1 MKRSVSKII
10 FWVVSLTLLIQMGL
24 LSSASAAVMPA
35 RSLGDLASAADVICT
50 CQVHTLH
57 SEWDSEQNMIITI
70 VTLEVEE
77 YLKGS
82 GEPTLQ
88 IQVPGGIIGD
98 QGLKVTGAPVFQ
110 KDERSVLFL
119 KSGRVDRLGGQR
131 HHVVSWAQGKFR
143 IETDPESGDELIDRD
158 LRGVHFMT
166 PRTSEGGKPP
176 RTLSE
181 LKAAIH
187 SAVISEIGTQRIP

>member
-1 MKRSVSKII
+1 MRRSVSKII
-10 FWVVSLTLLIQMGL
+10 FWLVPLTLLIQMSS
-24 LSSASAAVMPA
+24 LSSASAAVMPE
-35 RSLGDLASAADVICT
+35 RSLADLVSIADVICT
-50 CQVHTLH
+50 GQVL
-57 SEWDSEQNMIITI
+57 SLDSQWDPDQDMIVTI

-88 IQVPGGIIGD
+88 IQVPGGIVGD
-98 QGLKVTGAPVFQ
+98 EGLKVTGTPVFQ
-110 KDERSVLFL
+110 EQERVVLFL
-119 KSGRVDRLGGQR
+119 KSGRTDRPGGQR

-143 IETDPESGDELIDRD
+143 IETDSESGDELFDRD

-166 PRTSEGGKPP
+166 PRASEGGKPP
-176 RTLSE
+176 RTLPE

-187 SAVISEIGTQRIP
+187 SAMISEIGTQRTP